1 MNYKINLLDEILD
14 LNSKITKLNV
24 YIEKHGES
32 KEKDLYHTVYSLLYK
47 QLEVMKEYY
56 NVLHER
62 LEKELGE

>member
-32 KEKDLYHTVYSLLYK
+32 KEKDLYHTVDSLLYK